1 MNKVVVIG
9 SLNTDLVTKIKRL
22 PAQGETVSV
31 IEQTTNFGGKGANQ
45 AVAAARQ
52 GADVTFIGAVG
63 NDDYGLSFKTLLQE
77 ESIVTDYIVTKEKPT
92 GMATILLESNGHNTI
107 LVNGAANLDLNASD
121 VKQANQAIAAA
132 DIVVAQLEVPTEAII
147 AGFKIAK
154 NNGAITVLNPAPV
167 TSHLSDELIN
177 YTDIIVPNES
187 EAAALVGSTPS
198 TDIAVI
204 EKTIDP
210 ELRHK
215 GLKNVIITLG
225 DKGVYYHTAENKGVL
240 PIFKVAVVD
249 TTAAGDTFIGTLV
262 AYLQEDMSNLR
273 DVLRRSSKASALAV
287 SKAGAITSIPYRA
300 EVDQGLV
307 SLVDYE
313 VSQ

>member
-107 LVNGAANLDLNASD
+107 LSR
-121 VKQANQAIAAA
+121 
-132 DIVVAQLEVPTEAII
+132 
-147 AGFKIAK
+147 
-154 NNGAITVLNPAPV
+154 
-167 TSHLSDELIN
+167 LSW
-177 YTDIIVPNES
+177 
-187 EAAALVGSTPS
+187 
-198 TDIAVI
+198 
-204 EKTIDP
+204 
-210 ELRHK
+210 
-215 GLKNVIITLG
+215 
-225 DKGVYYHTAENKGVL
+225 
-240 PIFKVAVVD
+240 
-249 TTAAGDTFIGTLV
+249 
-262 AYLQEDMSNLR
+262 
-273 DVLRRSSKASALAV
+273 
-287 SKAGAITSIPYRA
+287 
-300 EVDQGLV
+300 
-307 SLVDYE
+307 
-313 VSQ
+313 